1 MFEGSTSINFSPD
14 ADIPALTGKVIL
26 VTGGSNGLGKE
37 SILQLAKHEPT
48 EIWMGAL
55 SIKFLLMDLGSPASI
70 SEAANNFRKQLS
82 RLDILM
88 LNAGIMITPAG
99 LTDDG
104 YEIQFGTNYMG
115 HALLTQLLL
124 PTLLNTAAWP
134 NSDVCVVVLSSEAY
148 NMAPDKGILWDILR
162 TEANDITTRARYG
175 QSKVANILY
184 ARELSKRYPQIKAV
198 SVHPGLVK
206 TNLGHESASKSLL
219 LRTAF
224 TVARAVMGVD
234 VATGVLNQL
243 WAATGKGVKGGEYYE
258 PVGVTGR
265 GSKWTKDKERRISCG
280 NGLRMRLTVIKP
292 RTDTAPGGRRLTFQ
306 HKDIQRGP
314 AESAPEAAS
323 A

>member
-1 MFEGSTSINFSPD
+1 MFEGSASINFSPD

-37 SILQLAKHEPT
+37 SILQLAKHEPA
-48 EIWMGAL
+48 EIWMGARNAERARTAIEDIQRQVPNSA
-55 SIKFLLMDLGSPASI
+55 SIKFLLMDLGSFASI
-70 SEAANNFRKQLS
+70 SEAANNFRKQSS

-104 YEIQFGTNYMG
+104 YEIQFGTNHMG
-115 HALLTQLLL
+115 HALLTKLLL
-124 PTLLNTAAWP
+124 PTLLNTAARP
-134 NSDVCVVVLSSEAY
+134 NSDVRVVVLSSEAH
-148 NMAPDKGILWDILR
+148 NMAPDKGILWDTLR
-162 TEANDITTRARYG
+162 TEAKDITTRARYG

-234 VATGVLNQL
+234 VATGVLTQL
-243 WAATGKGVKGGEYYE
+243 WAATGKGVKAGEYYE
-258 PVGVTGR
+258 TIGVTGR
-265 GSKWTKDKERRISCG
+265 GSRWTTDEELADRLWKWTENEIDSY
-280 NGLRMRLTVIKP
+280 N
-292 RTDTAPGGRRLTFQ
+292 
-306 HKDIQRGP
+306 
-314 AESAPEAAS
+314 AED
-323 A
+323 